1 MIRRLISFWDERE
14 APHALAAVRIL
25 VALVTLFDLAVIGL
39 EGLPEWLWAPL
50 ADGGTSPAADAESGP
65 FVYRLIWGF
74 GIGAVGLWA
83 ILCVSL
89 VCFGAGLFT
98 RTAGF
103 IFVFTYAATAAVN
116 DPADR
121 GIDRAIRIVILI
133 LSFSAAGKVWS
144 LDAWRK
150 TRGRAPGSSN
160 DRFFGDGGAESA
172 WPRYLIFAQLIITYA
187 AAGLSKGSPLWL
199 PWGGYAALY
208 VILRDPVYANA
219 DYSFLAEPFPYFV
232 TQVAT
237 AFTHGWEILAPVLL
251 LAVYFR
257 RTSERPGRLRALFN
271 RVRYREVYIAFGV
284 IFHLSLAFTMRLG
297 IFPFAM
303 LAFYPALFRPEEV
316 ASVVERARGLL
327 ARTVSRRRVAASKA
341 P

>member
-1 MIRRLISFWDERE
+1 VIQRLISFWDERE
-14 APHALAAVRIL
+14 PPYALAAVRIL
-25 VALVTLFDLAVIGL
+25 VALVTLFDLGVVGFEA
-39 EGLPEWLWAPL
+39 LPEWLWAPI
-50 ADGGTSPAADAESGP
+50 ADGGTSPAADPEGGP
-65 FVYRLIWGF
+65 AVYRLIWSL
-74 GIGAVGLWA
+74 GIGGFGLWA
-83 ILCVSL
+83 ILCVSIL
-89 VCFGAGLFT
+89 CFGAGFFT
-98 RTAGF
+98 RSAGLV
-103 IFVFTYAATAAVN
+103 FVFTYAASAAVN

-133 LSFSAAGKVWS
+133 LSFSAAGKAWS

-150 TRGRAPGSSN
+150 TGRFG
-160 DRFFGDGGAESA
+160 GDGAEESA
-172 WPRYLIFAQLIITYA
+172 WPRYLVFAQLIITYA

-219 DYSFLAEPFPYFV
+219 DYSFLAEPLPYFV

-237 AFTHGWEILAPVLL
+237 AFTHAWEILSPVLL

-257 RTSERPGRLRALFN
+257 RTSERPGRVRAFFN
-271 RVRYREVYIAFGV
+271 RVRYREIYIAFGV
-284 IFHLSLAFTMRLG
+284 MFHLSLAFTMRLG

-303 LAFYPALFRPEEV
+303 LAFYPALFRPAEV
-316 ASVVERARGLL
+316 ASVVARARQWLVRML
-327 ARTVSRRRVAASKA
+327 PLRRIAAPKA

>member
-1 MIRRLISFWDERE
+1 VIRRLISFWDERE
-14 APHALAAVRIL
+14 PPHALAAVRIL
-25 VALVTLFDLAVIGL
+25 VALVTLFDLAVIGS

-50 ADGGTSPAADAESGP
+50 ADGGTSPAADPDNGA
-65 FVYRLIWGF
+65 FVYRLIWSL

-103 IFVFTYAATAAVN
+103 VFVFTYAASAAVN

-150 TRGRAPGSSN
+150 TRRRAAQSSEQGF
-160 DRFFGDGGAESA
+160 RGDDALASA
-172 WPRYLIFAQLIITYA
+172 WPRYLVFAQLIITYA

-219 DYSFLAEPFPYFV
+219 DYSFLSEPFPYFV
-232 TQVAT
+232 SQVAT
-237 AFTHGWEILAPVLL
+237 GFTHAWEILAPVLL

-257 RTSERPGRLRALFN
+257 RTSDRPGRLRAFFN
-271 RVRYREVYIAFGV
+271 RVRYRDVYIAFGV
-284 IFHLSLAFTMRLG
+284 MFHLSLAFTMRLG

-303 LAFYPALFRPEEV
+303 LAFYPALFRPAEV

-327 ARTVSRRRVAASKA
+327 ARIVSLRRVAASKA